1 MSELEGTQRPLG
13 VPFFLGWTYRIL
25 KGRRDRTLGELFSSL
40 LFNKSKF
47 FFISIYL
54 LKQDLC
60 EFEAS
65 LVHRAS
71 FMIVYT
77 KNLLSQN
84 NKKGRRREREVER
97 EREKREEREGK

>member
-1 MSELEGTQRPLG
+1 MIPELRRQRP
-13 VPFFLGWTYRIL
+13 V
-25 KGRRDRTLGELFSSL
+25 
-40 LFNKSKF
+40 
-47 FFISIYL
+47 
-54 LKQDLC
+54 DLC